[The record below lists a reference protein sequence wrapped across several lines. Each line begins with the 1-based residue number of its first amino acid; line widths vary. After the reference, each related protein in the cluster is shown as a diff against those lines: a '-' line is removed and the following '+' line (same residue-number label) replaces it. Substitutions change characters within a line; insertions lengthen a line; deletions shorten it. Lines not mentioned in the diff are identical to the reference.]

1 MSSSSSLTLSTLL
14 STLHTHLNAQTQ
26 LLPTLH
32 VQLGLPQ
39 TALEDELQTL
49 QHTLTKAVES
59 QIEVR
64 RKQVDDWIGKCEG
77 VESGCTRYSRALGTH
92 AKVAGSLS
100 DLKAEKVL
108 PRRYESATVYQEKLR
123 QIYHTKLEQLT
134 TLTNRLNALAR
145 TLGSHFFHQD
155 ILTPAPAASEELDSP
170 TALKDVMP
178 ERFSK
183 LEKELVR
190 GKGEVLKRLN
200 QLGEVFTQID
210 WLYSELGIDPPPPT
224 TTTPVA
230 TSSSTLAVPRY
241 SLPRSSSAGSTRL
254 NSSADP
260 FASSTIGPLT
270 PTPSS
275 IGKSDNHM
283 LCPSSS
289 PPQPSATL
297 PEVPEF
303 PNERE
308 YLRSLGRFIEL
319 LDSSPQDS
327 SPGPILNSCGIEPT
341 QGILAWADR
350 LHAELNELKRRREV
364 HIQAMYDQ
372 LEALWRRMG
381 VGEEA
386 MDGFV
391 EANRGTTPPV
401 VQAYEEELERMIDLK
416 RERMGE
422 FIANART
429 EIESLWEE
437 LMVGEDERNDFAA
450 FADDE
455 HTEDLLS
462 QHEHEIAR
470 LKAEVRLKMPLLTSI
485 KKYMEICEEEKELAR
500 VASDQTRL
508 LGRGGGR
515 DPGRLLRE
523 EKMRKR
529 VGKEK
534 PKLEQQLLSSLPTW
548 EQTHGRAFLVHGESM
563 LQLLMENASAN
574 EQENRKKTPTSQYSA
589 QALNKGASQSLK
601 PAAAASNGTN
611 VASKG
616 GYVPGKSN
624 ASHHGV
630 VTPAVRPGS
639 SMSSNTHGTNK
650 RQKLIDGTHHTVARP
665 GSPTRGRTPSGNSAL
680 PRPTTQNALPIPSH
694 SKNSQGYAAL
704 GWGRNPSTMPRSTSH
719 ASTTH
724 LSSSVS
730 SHYLSSTRS
739 YNSAS
744 MASSHSR
751 ESAAKK
757 TTGRIRKESFKPRP
771 SIDGG
776 NGGAMGWKSGFRGM
790 SVAEEDGC

>member
-26 LLPTLH
+26 FLPTLH
-32 VQLGLPQ
+32 AQLGLPQ
-39 TALEDELQTL
+39 TALEDELQIL

-64 RKQVDDWIGKCEG
+64 RKQVEDWIVKCEG
-77 VESGCTRYSRALGTH
+77 VESGCTRYLRALGTN
-92 AKVAGSLS
+92 AKVAGSLG
-100 DLKAEKVL
+100 DLKAEMVL
-108 PRRYESATVYQEKLR
+108 PRRHESVTAYQEKLR

-145 TLGSHFFHQD
+145 TLGSHFFQPD
-155 ILTPAPAASEELDSP
+155 ILTPALAADEVPDNAA
-170 TALKDVMP
+170 ALRNVTP

-190 GKGEVLKRLN
+190 GKGEVSKRLN
-200 QLGEVFTQID
+200 QLGEVFNQIE
-210 WLYSELGIDPPPPT
+210 WLYTELGIDPPAPDI
-224 TTTPVA
+224 TPAVA
-230 TSSSTLAVPRY
+230 PSSSKLAVPTC
-241 SLPRSSSAGSTRL
+241 SLPRASSAGSSRL
-254 NSSADP
+254 ITNADP
-260 FASSTIGPLT
+260 FAFSTIGPST

-275 IGKSDNHM
+275 LGKCDGQM

-289 PPQPSATL
+289 PPPTTTSL

-308 YLRSLGRFIEL
+308 YLRSLGRFIDV
-319 LDSSPQDS
+319 LDSSPQGTP
-327 SPGPILNSCGIEPT
+327 PGPLLNSCGIEPT

-381 VGEEA
+381 VDVDA

-391 EANRGTTPPV
+391 EANRGSTGSV
-401 VQAYEEELERMIDLK
+401 IQAYEEELERMIDLK

-485 KKYMEICEEEKELAR
+485 RKYIEICEEEKELER

-534 PKLEQQLLSSLPTW
+534 PKLEQQLLASLPTW
-548 EQTHGRAFLVHGESM
+548 EQTHGRPFLVHGESM
-563 LQLLMENASAN
+563 LQLLMENVSSN
-574 EQENRKKTPTSQYSA
+574 EQENRRRTPTSQYSV
-589 QALNKGASQSLK
+589 QVLNKGPSQGLK
-601 PAAAASNGTN
+601 P
-611 VASKG
+611 VASSGVNGVTKG
-616 GYVPGKSN
+616 GYIPGKAN
-624 ASHHGV
+624 AGHHGV

-639 SMSSNTHGTNK
+639 SMSSNTQGTNK
-650 RQKLIDGTHHTVARP
+650 RQKLVDGAYHAAEP
-665 GSPTRGRTPSGNSAL
+665 LPKGRTPSGNSAL
-680 PRPTTQNALPIPSH
+680 PRPATQHAPLPPPSQ
-694 SKNSQGYAAL
+694 SKNMQGYAAL
-704 GWGRNPSTMPRSTSH
+704 GWGRNPSSMPRSVSQPRV
-719 ASTTH
+719 ASGH
-724 LSSSVS
+724 LGSSVRAQY
-730 SHYLSSTRS
+730 HLNPRS
-739 YNSAS
+739 YTSGS
-744 MASSHSR
+744 MAPSYSR
-751 ESAAKK
+751 ESTAKK
-757 TTGRIRKESFKPRP
+757 TTGRIRNESFKPRP
-771 SIDGG
+771 SGDGA
-776 NGGAMGWKSGFRGM
+776 GGGGGRWKTGFRG
-790 SVAEEDGC
+790 VVEEDEC

>member
-1 MSSSSSLTLSTLL
+1 MWIQRSIVLGKLQLEQYYSPDPTMIFSGIVACATDLSPSDLEVLSAGITSLGGQWRT
-14 STLHTHLNAQTQ
+14 
-26 LLPTLH
+26 
-32 VQLGLPQ
+32 GL
-39 TALEDELQTL
+39 
-49 QHTLTKAVES
+49 
-59 QIEVR
+59 
-64 RKQVDDWIGKCEG
+64 
-77 VESGCTRYSRALGTH
+77 TR
-92 AKVAGSLS
+92 VAGSLS
-100 DLKAEKVL
+100 DLKAENVL

-155 ILTPAPAASEELDSP
+155 ILTPAVAASEELDSP

-200 QLGEVFTQID
+200 KLGEVFTQID

-230 TSSSTLAVPRY
+230 TSSSTLAVPKY

-289 PPQPSATL
+289 PPQPPTAL
-297 PEVPEF
+297 AEVPEF

-308 YLRSLGRFIEL
+308 YLRSLGRYIEL

-327 SPGPILNSCGIEPT
+327 PPGPILNSCGIEPT
-341 QGILAWADR
+341 QGILAWAGG
-350 LHAELNELKRRREV
+350 LHAKLNELKRRREV

-381 VGEEA
+381 VDEDA

-422 FIANART
+422 FIANARI

-437 LMVGEDERNDFAA
+437 LLVGEVERNDFAA

-462 QHEHEIAR
+462 QHEQSQTD
-470 LKAEVRLKMPLLTSI
+470 TSFI
-485 KKYMEICEEEKELAR
+485 TK
-500 VASDQTRL
+500 D
-508 LGRGGGR
+508 
-515 DPGRLLRE
+515 
-523 EKMRKR
+523 
-529 VGKEK
+529 
-534 PKLEQQLLSSLPTW
+534 LSSEVAKFKPSTDALSPVEITN
-548 EQTHGRAFLVHGESM
+548 VKPI
-563 LQLLMENASAN
+563 ASYSWIETA
-574 EQENRKKTPTSQYSA
+574 TPTI
-589 QALNKGASQSLK
+589 
-601 PAAAASNGTN
+601 
-611 VASKG
+611 
-616 GYVPGKSN
+616 
-624 ASHHGV
+624 
-630 VTPAVRPGS
+630 AV
-639 SMSSNTHGTNK
+639 
-650 RQKLIDGTHHTVARP
+650 P
-665 GSPTRGRTPSGNSAL
+665 GSPRVWFTGPQRVPADSGTRFVD
-680 PRPTTQNALPIPSH
+680 QNAFYMRKMSPLVPIFAAIDVDDMDPSFDYKQFDIITDRNNLRKLLH
-694 SKNSQGYAAL
+694 WVSGSLDEKDFRIDVNVAGWTCLFTRLCIMKVCHDAVGL
-704 GWGRNPSTMPRSTSH
+704 GPSNM
-719 ASTTH
+719 
-724 LSSSVS
+724 
-730 SHYLSSTRS
+730 
-739 YNSAS
+739 
-744 MASSHSR
+744 
-751 ESAAKK
+751 
-757 TTGRIRKESFKPRP
+757 
-771 SIDGG
+771 
-776 NGGAMGWKSGFRGM
+776 
-790 SVAEEDGC
+790 